1 MIDPNSVSYYFDK
14 IVEINSLSKETASL
28 LRKYSLELQDME
40 YPTSNDST
48 KQLLLELIIRISG
61 TIGELENLAD
71 NTEQIGDN
79 LYNEWK

>member
-14 IVEINSLSKETASL
+14 IVEINNLSKETALL

-40 YPTSNDST
+40 YPTNNDST

>member
-1 MIDPNSVSYYFDK
+1 MIDTNSVSYYFDK
-14 IVEINSLSKETASL
+14 IVEINNLSKETALL

-40 YPTSNDST
+40 YPTNNEST

-61 TIGELENLAD
+61 TIGELEKLTD
-71 NTEQIGDN
+71 NTEQIGEN

>member
-1 MIDPNSVSYYFDK
+1 MIDTNSVSYYFDK
-14 IVEINSLSKETASL
+14 IVEINNLSKETALL

-40 YPTSNDST
+40 YPTNNEST

-61 TIGELENLAD
+61 TIGELENLTD
-71 NTEQIGDN
+71 NTEQIGEN

>member
-14 IVEINSLSKETASL
+14 IVEINNLSKETALL

-40 YPTSNDST
+40 YPTSNDSI

>member
-14 IVEINSLSKETASL
+14 IVEINNLSKETALL

-48 KQLLLELIIRISG
+48 KQLLLELIIRISS

-79 LYNEWK
+79 LYSEWK

>member
-14 IVEINSLSKETASL
+14 IVEINNISKETASL

>member
-1 MIDPNSVSYYFDK
+1 MIDTNSVSSYFDK
-14 IVEINSLSKETASL
+14 IVEINNLSKETALL

-40 YPTSNDST
+40 YPTNNEST

-61 TIGELENLAD
+61 TIGELENLTD
-71 NTEQIGDN
+71 NTEQIGEN